1 MSLSTALPT
10 KLSALVDVARKEPL
24 RCIHR
29 YSVTSL
35 STMFSS
41 DSFYKKNDRRS
52 RHRHFHNLCSS
63 VPFSMT
69 TMPCRAVSTITAKSS
84 TFCATTT
91 TATNNSTNNPPMTIP
106 RRWKQHS
113 AKLGHHRDTLD
124 ELAHRPERE
133 AAKERRQ
140 KKKDKKA
147 ARKSKKGGSSSASD
161 GSSDATPS
169 SKSHDDGAAPE
180 LSGVGEYDHDH
191 DNDDD
196 DDFHDDEHEDDDGA
210 YGGDGSGE
218 GDEEPSLPDTEKVKA
233 RMMKV
238 VDKFEE
244 SLKSIRGAEP
254 TPEMFDDVQVNAYGS
269 MTPLKAVGQVVIV
282 SNTLAQITCF
292 DPSVA
297 KDVQKAVQLAL
308 ELNPQSGDEP
318 GLIRV
323 PLPRVSMEVREQTAK
338 QLQKKHEKVKQRIR
352 GVRRKAMDVV
362 KKGKDGKLSGISK
375 DDAFAS
381 GKDVDA
387 VTEEVMETL
396 KGLVDAKMDSIMAV

>member
-1 MSLSTALPT
+1 M
-10 KLSALVDVARKEPL
+10 
-24 RCIHR
+24 
-29 YSVTSL
+29 
-35 STMFSS
+35 
-41 DSFYKKNDRRS
+41 
-52 RHRHFHNLCSS
+52 
-63 VPFSMT
+63 
-69 TMPCRAVSTITAKSS
+69 
-84 TFCATTT
+84 
-91 TATNNSTNNPPMTIP
+91 
-106 RRWKQHS
+106 
-113 AKLGHHRDTLD
+113 GHHRDTL
-124 ELAHRPERE
+124 EEMAHRPERE

-140 KKKDKKA
+140 KKKDKKS
-147 ARKSKKGGSSSASD
+147 ARKSKKGGGGGASD
-161 GSSDATPS
+161 ASGGSSDTAAAVAVA
-169 SKSHDDGAAPE
+169 KSDDDTAE
-180 LSGVGEYDHDH
+180 LFGSDDYDHD
-191 DNDDD
+191 DDY
-196 DDFHDDEHEDDDGA
+196 HDDEHEDDDGA

-218 GDEEPSLPDTEKVKA
+218 GDEEPSLPDTGKVKA
-233 RMMKV
+233 RMMTV

-387 VTEEVMETL
+387 ATEEVMDTL
-396 KGLVDAKMDSIMAV
+396 KVIVDAKMDSIMAV

>member
-1 MSLSTALPT
+1 MSLSTALPS
-10 KLSALVDVARKEPL
+10 KISILKGARN
-24 RCIHR
+24 RYIACIHR
-29 YSVTSL
+29 YSVSSL
-35 STMFSS
+35 SASFSS
-41 DSFYKKNDRRS
+41 GSFFNNDGRRP
-52 RHRHFHNLCSS
+52 HLHHHHFCSS
-63 VPFSMT
+63 VSFST
-69 TMPCRAVSTITAKSS
+69 TPCRAITSP
-84 TFCATTT
+84 TFGATT
-91 TATNNSTNNPPMTIP
+91 TATVATNTTITAS

-113 AKLGHHRDTLD
+113 AKMGHHRDTL
-124 ELAHRPERE
+124 EEMAHRPERE

-140 KKKDKKA
+140 KKKDKKS
-147 ARKSKKGGSSSASD
+147 ARKSKKGGGGGASD
-161 GSSDATPS
+161 ASGGSSDTAAAVAVA
-169 SKSHDDGAAPE
+169 KSDDDTAE
-180 LSGVGEYDHDH
+180 LFGSDDYDHD
-191 DNDDD
+191 DDY
-196 DDFHDDEHEDDDGA
+196 HDDEHEDDDGA

-218 GDEEPSLPDTEKVKA
+218 GDEEPSLPDTGKVKA
-233 RMMKV
+233 RMMTV

-387 VTEEVMETL
+387 VTEEVMDTL
-396 KGLVDAKMDSIMAV
+396 KVVVDAKMDSIMAV